1 MWLAVPLRR
10 RRMGNLT
17 RNNKA
22 DAIALDKKK
31 RRGPQAHLVFLW
43 LLLGR
48 LILLD
53 ADQIVGFGVFDA
65 GLGAQLIDY

>member
-1 MWLAVPLRR
+1 
-10 RRMGNLT
+10 MGNLT
-17 RNNKA
+17 KSNKA
-22 DAIALDKKK
+22 DTSTLDKK
-31 RRGPQAHLVFLW
+31 RGGLQAHLVFLS